1 MRRIAGLVV
10 LLTVVLPA
18 VLAYAASFNIT
29 YSGSSVFVVPIEDV
43 VTEQIGGPT
52 TQNIVATSASVMVYT
67 GDGAKGATCPGG
79 EGCDDRV
86 EPEPRPEVTE
96 ATAIAAIEEPA
107 PTPSPTPRV
116 PQTPRLAGGGGR

>member
-1 MRRIAGLVV
+1 MRRIAGLAVI
-10 LLTVVLPA
+10 LTVVLPA
-18 VLAYAASFNIT
+18 VFAYAASFSIT
-29 YSGSSVFVVPIEDV
+29 YSGSTVFVVPIEDV

-52 TQNIVATSASVMVYT
+52 AQKVVATSPSVMVYT

-79 EGCDDRV
+79 EGCDDQV
-86 EPEPRPEVTE
+86 EPEPEPEVSE
-96 ATAIAAIEEPA
+96 ETAIAAIEEPA